1 MQKLEDSVAFSVS
14 NTDIS
19 FFSCVFYHIKF
30 NVFVHL
36 KNLKIFKDITLNFEE
51 KREEIIP

>member
-1 MQKLEDSVAFSVS
+1 MEDSVAFSVS

-30 NVFVHL
+30 NVFVRFE
-36 KNLKIFKDITLNFEE
+36 NLKIIKDITLNFEE
-51 KREEIIP
+51 NRKEIIP